1 MPDRSPSLRSKLL
14 LTRVR
19 PGSAPA
25 RVVVLGAVLFATLVG
40 VADWLT
46 GPDVSL
52 VIFYVLPV
60 VAVTWLTRVSL
71 GVAMAAAVSLGSLVI
86 AELDPDANSGGV
98 WLWNAIV
105 PFAFYLLVV
114 WLVAGQR
121 QMLEDHERLAD
132 IDMLTGVLSRRA
144 FYTRVEIE
152 LARARR
158 EDGPVAFVY
167 LDVDRLKEVNDS
179 ISHAAGDELLQ
190 RFVELTARTLRP
202 TDLFGRIG
210 GDEFALLL
218 PGATASEAE
227 AVADRVLDQ
236 LRNGPGVSSTAS
248 IGVVS
253 CTHAPRQLDG
263 VVRLADQLMYM
274 AKRDG
279 GGVVRATE
287 FDPHPTIDLRPP
299 ARAARE
305 DAAEASMADSADHDQ
320 SPFQH

>member
-1 MPDRSPSLRSKLL
+1 MPDRSQSLRSKLL
-14 LTRVR
+14 LTRIR
-19 PGSAPA
+19 PGSVPA
-25 RVVVLGAVLFATLVG
+25 SLVLLGGVLFAVLVG
-40 VADWLT
+40 VVDWLT
-46 GPDVSL
+46 GPNVSL
-52 VIFYVLPV
+52 VILYVLPV
-60 VAVTWLTRVSL
+60 VAVTWLTRVAL
-71 GVAMAAAVSLGSLVI
+71 GVAIAAAVSLGSLLI
-86 AELDPDANSGGV
+86 ALLDPGANNGGV

-121 QMLEDHERLAD
+121 QLLEDHERLAD
-132 IDMLTGVLSRRA
+132 VDVLTGVLSRRA
-144 FYTRVEIE
+144 FYDRVEIE

-158 EDGPVAFVY
+158 EDGPLAFVY
-167 LDVDRLKEVNDS
+167 LDVDGLKEVNDS
-179 ISHAAGDELLQ
+179 ISHAAGDELLR
-190 RFVELTARTLRP
+190 RFVEMTARTLRP

-218 PGATASEAE
+218 PGATPIQAE
-227 AVADRVLDQ
+227 GVADRVLEQ
-236 LRNGPGVSSTAS
+236 LRTGPGVSSTAS

-253 CTHAPRQLDG
+253 CTHAPEQLDG

-299 ARAARE
+299 NRTPVEAAADGSSS
-305 DAAEASMADSADHDQ
+305 DASDADPSR
-320 SPFQH
+320 SQH